1 MKNFIKKIIPSQI
14 IDYRRNWIKEQEY
27 NSWIKSGCP
36 APAHAMAK
44 QKELLKYKNKFNI
57 DVLIET
63 GTCYG
68 GTIDALKS
76 NFKTLIS
83 IEISNELFNL
93 AKIKFANFNHIKLYE
108 GDSGVMLPIILKDIQ
123 QKCLFWLDGH
133 YSGDNTGKGDLN
145 TPIYKELEAIYNN
158 GMHHVILIDDARLFV
173 GKEDYPTMQEL
184 RSFVLNKNPNAS
196 IEVEIDIIR
205 IVN

>member
-1 MKNFIKKIIPSQI
+1 MRNFIKKIIPVSVLE
-14 IDYRRNWIKEQEY
+14 YRRRKIKEQEY
-27 NSWIKSGCP
+27 TTWIKSGCP
-36 APAHAMAK
+36 APAHALAK
-44 QKELLKYKNKFNI
+44 QKELIKYKNKFNI

-93 AKIKFANFNHIKLYE
+93 AKIKFAKYSHIKLYE
-108 GDSGVMLPIILKDIQ
+108 GDSGMMLPIILKDIH
-123 QKCLFWLDGH
+123 QKSLFWLDGH

-145 TPIYKELEAIYNN
+145 TPIYKELEAIYKNR
-158 GMHHVILIDDARLFV
+158 MDHVILIDDARLFI
-173 GKEDYPTMQEL
+173 GKEDYPTMDEL
-184 RSFVLNKNPNAS
+184 KSFVFNLNPNAS
-196 IEVEIDIIR
+196 IEVAIDIIR

>member
-1 MKNFIKKIIPSQI
+1 MKNFIKKILPSQI

-27 NSWIKSGCP
+27 KAWIKSGSP

-57 DVLIET
+57 EVLIET

-83 IEISNELFNL
+83 IEISKELFHL
-93 AKIKFANFNHIKLYE
+93 AKIKFADFGHIKLYE
-108 GDSGVMLPIILKDIQ
+108 GDSGVMLPQILQNINE
-123 QKCLFWLDGH
+123 KCLFWLDGH

-145 TPIYKELEAIYNN
+145 TPIFKELEAIYNN
-158 GMHHVILIDDARLFV
+158 GKHHIILIDDARLFI
-173 GKEDYPTMQEL
+173 GKEDYPTLEEL
-184 RSFVLNKNPNAS
+184 KAFVFKLNPKAS